1 VADMNISSGCQLSR
15 CWMVAARWL
24 HLFFVV
30 TEYDDVNWKIF
41 AFLKFLRNLAPLIA
55 QKRCKTTCFV
65 TDSSPGSFNKDRF
78 LVSHEMC
85 CKMASDRSNFLFA

>member
-1 VADMNISSGCQLSR
+1 MNISSGCQLSR

-41 AFLKFLRNLAPLIA
+41 AFLKFLRNLAI
-55 QKRCKTTCFV
+55 
-65 TDSSPGSFNKDRF
+65 
-78 LVSHEMC
+78 
-85 CKMASDRSNFLFA
+85 